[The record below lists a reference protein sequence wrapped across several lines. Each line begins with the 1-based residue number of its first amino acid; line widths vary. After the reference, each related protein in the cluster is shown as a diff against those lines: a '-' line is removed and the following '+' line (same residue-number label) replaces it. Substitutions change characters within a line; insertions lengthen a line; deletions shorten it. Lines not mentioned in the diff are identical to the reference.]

1 MDISANKL
9 FKALKDLEVDIEGTL
24 SRFCDN
30 DELYMKFLLR
40 FPDEDRLTPIKDSI
54 SAQNYDML
62 LQAAHKLKG
71 TSANL
76 GMNRLAASAEK
87 IVKKV
92 RGGEYSGFE
101 ADYTEVEKEYN
112 LVCQTIKANT

>member
-9 FKALKDLEVDIEGTL
+9 FNALKDLDVDIEGTL

-76 GMNRLAASAEK
+76 GMNRLSAKAEK

-92 RGGEYSGFE
+92 RSGEYLGFE
-101 ADYTEVEKEYN
+101 SDAAEVENEYE
-112 LVCQTIKANT
+112 LICKTIREHT